1 MMLVNANVNNY
12 SPDGL
17 KCRFG
22 NAYYTTDSDVVCFES
37 AAPEQGGKVLHSAV
51 DTGSG
56 TYTLPPFTLLAVV
69 KVEAAGEWEYL
80 PGKRINQ
87 RLITVRPT
95 FAPPAEQGCAGVEA
109 NKFATNRN
117 FLSYGSSEDVQRG
130 LAEIT
135 SEAPMA
141 MQQEWARNDK
151 WVDWT
156 GQEHSGWEQ
165 FRYVTGVAVTDLA
178 AAEQGG
184 ARDKG
189 HEGWAPDRF
198 LDEINAA
205 LRACARKAAKGEA
218 AAELTL
224 NEMLAIRLYTG
235 PAYQPLNVFLREV
248 SKLGADWRR
257 RLARSHQFSYAATVR
272 HLSDGLRKL
281 ARMSTE
287 VSLGSGSGGVSCS
300 RVCRL
305 RCACC

>member
-1 MMLVNANVNNY
+1 M
-12 SPDGL
+12 
-17 KCRFG
+17 
-22 NAYYTTDSDVVCFES
+22 
-37 AAPEQGGKVLHSAV
+37 
-51 DTGSG
+51 
-56 TYTLPPFTLLAVV
+56 
-69 KVEAAGEWEYL
+69 
-80 PGKRINQ
+80 
-87 RLITVRPT
+87 
-95 FAPPAEQGCAGVEA
+95 
-109 NKFATNRN
+109 
-117 FLSYGSSEDVQRG
+117 
-130 LAEIT
+130 
-135 SEAPMA
+135 
-141 MQQEWARNDK
+141 QEWARNDT
-151 WVDWT
+151 WVNWT
-156 GQEHSGWEQ
+156 GQEHSDWEQ
-165 FRYVTGVAVTDLA
+165 FRYVTGVAVTVTDLA
-178 AAEQGG
+178 PAEQGG

-205 LRACARKAAKGEA
+205 LRACARKAAKGE
-218 AAELTL
+218 AELTL

-287 VSLGSGSGGVSCS
+287 VSVGSGSGGVSCS

>member
-1 MMLVNANVNNY
+1 M
-12 SPDGL
+12 
-17 KCRFG
+17 
-22 NAYYTTDSDVVCFES
+22 
-37 AAPEQGGKVLHSAV
+37 
-51 DTGSG
+51 
-56 TYTLPPFTLLAVV
+56 
-69 KVEAAGEWEYL
+69 EAAGEWEYL

-95 FAPPAEQGCAGVEA
+95 FAPPAEQGGAGVEA

-165 FRYVTGVAVTDLA
+165 FRYVTGVAVTDLPPGA
-178 AAEQGG
+178 DG

-189 HEGWAPDRF
+189 HEGWTAARY

-205 LRACARKAAKGEA
+205 LRACAMKAAKGEA

-287 VSLGSGSGGVSCS
+287 VSVGPGSGGVSCS